1 MNEKQLFTLSLTHS
15 HAAQTRGKALKI
27 PYRTCN
33 EVVKVNIDRIA
44 KMRSIGMTWREIAH
58 SLRMSEA
65 SLLKALKHIEL
76 TTLSTAGVGNQSS
89 DQPTQPNRLEFAETI
104 SISCQFERVIK

>member
-15 HAAQTRGKALKI
+15 HAKKPRGKALKI
-27 PYRTCN
+27 PYRTCH
-33 EVVKVNIDRIA
+33 EVVEVNIDRIA

-65 SLLKALKHIEL
+65 SLLKALKHIEQ
-76 TTLSTAGVGNQSS
+76 TTLKPASIGNQSS
-89 DQPTQPNRLEFAETI
+89 DQSIRPNRLEITENNSF
-104 SISCQFERVIK
+104 SFRFERVIK